1 MSYIDIDSFLIL
13 IKTGNVEKRFI
24 NQIIKLN
31 YFYQYVQVTKYIF
44 GLMKDE
50 LGGEIIKEFVGLR
63 PKKCLYK
70 NVIDKE
76 RL

>member
-31 YFYQYVQVTKYIF
+31 YFYQYVQVTKNIF

-50 LGGEIIKEFVGLR
+50 LGGELIKEFVGLR

>member
-1 MSYIDIDSFLIL
+1 M
-13 IKTGNVEKRFI
+13 E
-24 NQIIKLN
+24 
-31 YFYQYVQVTKYIF
+31 
-44 GLMKDE
+44 DE

>member
-31 YFYQYVQVTKYIF
+31 YFYQYVQVTKNIF

>member
-1 MSYIDIDSFLIL
+1 MCYIDIYSFLIL

-31 YFYQYVQVTKYIF
+31 YFYQYVQVTKNIF

>member
-1 MSYIDIDSFLIL
+1 
-13 IKTGNVEKRFI
+13 
-24 NQIIKLN
+24 
-31 YFYQYVQVTKYIF
+31 
-44 GLMKDE
+44 MKDE

-63 PKKCLYK
+63 PKKYLYK

>member
-31 YFYQYVQVTKYIF
+31 YFYQYVQVTKNIF

-63 PKKCLYK
+63 PKKCLHK